1 MRLQPAAPPA
11 FNLPSAPAFATPSM
25 ALPPA
30 SPQRTLK
37 HRRNI
42 DVQVFSRGNGLWEVD
57 ARITDV
63 KTRDANLAGGIR
75 KAGDPIHEML
85 LRLVV
90 DEQFNVIEAGAQ
102 TLKMPYPDL
111 CDQHGDAYGRLV
123 GLNLLKGFR
132 AAAKELLGGVKGCT
146 HITEMCQVLPTAV
159 LQAFVGEVIDSRE
172 NPASGKRPFQVDGCH
187 ALRSDGE
194 AVRLHYPRW
203 YRAAQS
209 ET

>member
-1 MRLQPAAPPA
+1 MSFQSTVSPA
-11 FNLPSAPAFATPSM
+11 FNLPSAPAFATPPM

-30 SPQRTLK
+30 APERKLK

-57 ARITDV
+57 ALITDV
-63 KTRDANLAGGIR
+63 KTRDANLVGGLR

-90 DEQFNVIEAGAQ
+90 DEQFNVMEAGAQ

-132 AAAKELLGGVKGCT
+132 AAAKEVLGGVKGCT

-203 YRAAQS
+203 YRAAQPES
-209 ET
+209 

>member
-1 MRLQPAAPPA
+1 
-11 FNLPSAPAFATPSM
+11 M

-30 SPQRTLK
+30 APERLLK

-57 ARITDV
+57 AVMTDV
-63 KTRDANLAGGIR
+63 KTRDANLAGGVR

-90 DEQFNVIEAGAQ
+90 DEQFNVVESGAQ
-102 TLKMPYPDL
+102 TLKMPYPAL
-111 CDQHGDAYGRLV
+111 CDQHGDAYSRLV

-132 AAAKELLGGVKGCT
+132 AAAKEVLGGVKGCT
-146 HITEMCQVLPTAV
+146 HITELCQVLPTAV
-159 LQAFVGEVIDSRE
+159 LQAFVGEVADSRE
-172 NPASGKRPFQVDGCH
+172 NPASGKRPFQIDSCH
-187 ALRSDGE
+187 ALVSDGE

-203 YRAAQS
+203 YRARQAAS
-209 ET
+209 

>member
-1 MRLQPAAPPA
+1 
-11 FNLPSAPAFATPSM
+11 M
-25 ALPPA
+25 ALPPSA
-30 SPQRTLK
+30 PERKLK

-57 ARITDV
+57 AHITDI
-63 KTRDANLAGGIR
+63 KTRDANLAGGLR

-90 DEQFNVIEAGAQ
+90 DEQFNVIESGAQ

-111 CDQHGDAYGRLV
+111 CDQHGDAYGQLV

-132 AAAKELLGGVKGCT
+132 AAAKEVLGGVKGCT
-146 HITEMCQVLPTAV
+146 HITELCQVLPTAV
-159 LQAFVGEVIDSRE
+159 LQAFVGEVSDSRE
-172 NPASGKRPFQVDGCH
+172 NPASGKRPFQIDACH
-187 ALRSDGE
+187 ALRSDAE

-203 YRAAQS
+203 YRAPEPQTPPQTQTQTQPQPGS
-209 ET
+209 PTEFQG